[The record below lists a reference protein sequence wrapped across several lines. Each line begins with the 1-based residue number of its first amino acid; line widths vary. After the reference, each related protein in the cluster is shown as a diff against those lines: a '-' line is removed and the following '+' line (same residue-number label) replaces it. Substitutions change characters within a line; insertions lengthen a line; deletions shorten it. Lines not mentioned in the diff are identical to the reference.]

1 MVVDRI
7 AEIVRTSETYL
18 DAVPPVLTRA
28 TGEAQIEAIC
38 RREGGRRLISIL
50 STSTLFSRDTI
61 ERFTGYAGRG
71 SIQMSASV
79 QQKSEQFVV
88 FQLADELYALPI
100 ASVDEV
106 VRSPDKVTRVPRA
119 PGFVEGVMN
128 LRGKAVPLIDQRQR
142 FGVAGQRDDRGRVM
156 VVTIE
161 GVQAGFL
168 VDRVSEVISVPLSEL
183 RPAPEFPAAE
193 ASPLFDRIAMVERL
207 GRMVLVVEPRA
218 LLDRA
223 ERDIIDSISAREEGR
238 LSQ

>member
-1 MVVDRI
+1 M
-7 AEIVRTSETYL
+7 S
-18 DAVPPVLTRA
+18 
-28 TGEAQIEAIC
+28 
-38 RREGGRRLISIL
+38 S
-50 STSTLFSRDTI
+50 STL
-61 ERFTGYAGRG
+61 E
-71 SIQMSASV
+71 
-79 QQKSEQFVV
+79 KSEQFVV

-128 LRGKAVPLIDQRQR
+128 LRGKVVPLIDQRQR
-142 FGVAGQRDDRGRVM
+142 FGVAGKRDDRGRVM

-183 RPAPEFPAAE
+183 RPAPEFPTAD
-193 ASPLFDRIAMVERL
+193 ASPLFDRIAVVERL
-207 GRMVLVVEPRA
+207 GRMILVVEPRA

-223 ERDIIDSISAREEGR
+223 ERDIISSLGAHEEGH